1 MHLLWQKF
9 SQGEQ
14 SRHPTHICSIE
25 SNGMKASLNPL
36 IGNTASSP
44 SPVPTGPVNPP
55 ATAETYQAQAS
66 HSATIPPTARYP
78 GSNHMRSVL
87 LKSRDQQA
95 SAEDDSG
102 KQPANAAVMQ
112 NNPLVAVSQG
122 DAHQS
127 DPVAGTQQPVIDTQT
142 LQATH
147 TPQPIN
153 CVQFNR
159 TYSNNQPTSL
169 CDEFTDLCSAE
180 QQFCLS
186 IIKTDGTVIGQ
197 ASLAQLRSRL
207 ANREGQVLW
216 TLNDND
222 DLVLGM
228 KSEASPPLKHSILAN
243 GNEALAMHLERPWED
258 AALDLLSGW
267 LPQQNHILENKSKK
281 VASAGLMKAQ
291 RIEGNDFTL
300 IIDNESGHFEPE
312 AESLAHLNRFHALL
326 TSLLSDASFRIKKI
340 ALEFYTPGQ
349 MA

>member
-1 MHLLWQKF
+1 MHLLWRKF
-9 SQGEQ
+9 NQDPQ
-14 SRHPTHICSIE
+14 SRHPLNICGAE
-25 SNGMKASLNPL
+25 SNGMKASRNPL
-36 IGNTASSP
+36 IGNTGSGPA
-44 SPVPTGPVNPP
+44 PVPTGPVTPP
-55 ATAETYQAQAS
+55 AAAKTTTPQTTHAQTHQAQAP
-66 HSATIPPTARYP
+66 HSATIPPAARYP
-78 GSNHMRSVL
+78 GSNQMRSIL
-87 LKSRDQQA
+87 LKSR
-95 SAEDDSG
+95 
-102 KQPANAAVMQ
+102 
-112 NNPLVAVSQG
+112 
-122 DAHQS
+122 
-127 DPVAGTQQPVIDTQT
+127 DPVAGTQQPVVDTQT

-147 TPQPIN
+147 TPQPID
-153 CVQFNR
+153 CVRFNR

-180 QQFCLS
+180 QPFCLS

-243 GNEALAMHLERPWED
+243 GDDALAMHLEHPWED
-258 AALDLLSGW
+258 AMLDLLIGW
-267 LPQQNHILENKSKK
+267 LPQQNHILENESKK

-291 RIEGNDFTL
+291 HIEGNDFTL
-300 IIDNESGHFEPE
+300 IIDNESGHFEPG
-312 AESLAHLNRFHALL
+312 AESLAHLDRFHELL

-340 ALEFYTPGQ
+340 NLEFYTPGK